1 MLNMLLLYWW
11 IVRILHYDGIG
22 IPALLL
28 LNLWN
33 MLSLLIKFTPNNLGI
48 SQVISGAL
56 FAVIGLD
63 VEQGI
68 MISLVSTA
76 IFSIDALSFGV
87 LANFYSLAE
96 LGKRGR

>member
-1 MLNMLLLYWW
+1 M
-11 IVRILHYDGIG
+11 
-22 IPALLL
+22 
-28 LNLWN
+28 
-33 MLSLLIKFTPNNLGI
+33 
-48 SQVISGAL
+48 ISGAL

>member
-1 MLNMLLLYWW
+1 
-11 IVRILHYDGIG
+11 
-22 IPALLL
+22 
-28 LNLWN
+28 
-33 MLSLLIKFTPNNLGI
+33 
-48 SQVISGAL
+48 
-56 FAVIGLD
+56 
-63 VEQGI
+63 